1 MTVNNIFTKIL
12 SETVFLFILGGS
24 LGWLCEL
31 IFRRIVHHKWINP
44 GFLVGPC
51 LPLYASGVLLL
62 YGMCELPM
70 PHIGS
75 EILQTVIRIVII
87 SVSLT
92 AIEYVTGLVFTRVY
106 RVRLWDYSDRPGNID
121 GIICPLF
128 SLIWAAAGAAYL
140 LFLHPYLKNLAEK
153 TDGQPLFLF
162 AAGIYIGIFAVD
174 VCYSLKIVS
183 KIKQFAKEQQ
193 LQIRYEHFK
202 LSIAKQA
209 KEARDAYIQNVREFA
224 ARSAKNRQT
233 GAEKKLYKKQMP
245 RRQNFVFPLG
255 SPDSLRKKLENYL
268 AELRK

>member
-1 MTVNNIFTKIL
+1 MNDIFLKIL

-31 IFRRIVHHKWINP
+31 IFRRVVHHKWINP

-70 PHIGS
+70 PHIES
-75 EILQTVIRIVII
+75 EVLQTVIRIVII

-92 AIEYVTGLVFTRVY
+92 AIEYVTGLVFTKVY
-106 RVRLWDYSDRPGNID
+106 RVRLWDYSGRPGNID

-153 TDGQPLFLF
+153 VDGQPYFLF
-162 AAGIYIGIFAVD
+162 AAGIYVGVFAVD
-174 VCYSLKIVS
+174 VVYSLRIVT

-193 LQIRYEHFK
+193 LQIRYEHLK

-209 KEARDAYIQNVREFA
+209 KEARDAYLQNVRAIA
-224 ARSAKNRQT
+224 ARTGKNQQS
-233 GAEKKLYKKQMP
+233 GAEKKLDKKQIP
-245 RRQNFVFPLG
+245 RRQNFVFPFG
-255 SPDSLRKKLENYL
+255 SPETLRQRLENYL
-268 AELRK
+268 SELRK